1 MQSTVLK
8 ELIPA
13 TSFFKGKSE
22 KFWKEAEVDN
32 ILVDIA
38 CQFINYRVDNNLTQ
52 KDLASILHI
61 SQSMVSKLE
70 SGDYNPTVRL
80 LAEIAQKLSW
90 KFSLELDVQTTNGE
104 GYDYQSDIKEQGVDM
119 KKYNEEL
126 GLAS

>member
-8 ELIPA
+8 ELVPA

-22 KFWKEAEVDN
+22 KFWKEAEIDS

-38 CQFINYRVDNNLTQ
+38 CQFINYRLDNELTQ
-52 KDLASILHI
+52 KDLAKILQI

-70 SGDYNPTVRL
+70 SGEYNPTVRL

-90 KFSLELDVQTTNGE
+90 KFTLRLDDQTVNGDS
-104 GYDYQSDIKEQGVDM
+104 YNYHSDIKDQDVDL